1 MTISYEEN
9 YLELPSFTFC
19 PQEKNRHINQTDM
32 TFQDYMNQSL
42 KVTDLLTSAKYF
54 VFLPGKK

>member
-19 PQEKNRHINQTDM
+19 PQEKNHINQTDM

-42 KVTDLLTSAKYF
+42 NVTDLLSSAKYF